1 MQLTI
6 EVKRHRQSVTQG
18 EAEVIVNGKSIVR
31 YGDNKMEKEFICPT
45 CKNQYDTKELYYD
58 REQDQTYCPKCKYD
72 GLIWRTEQ
80 YYDNIE

>member
-31 YGDNKMEKEFICPT
+31 YGDNIVLNGEYNSFGGWGSNKHDNVFI
-45 CKNQYDTKELYYD
+45 KAALRQYA
-58 REQDQTYCPKCKYD
+58 DQIVK
-72 GLIWRTEQ
+72 
-80 YYDNIE
+80 